1 MITLITPT
9 RDRPQAFAL
18 CEKYMARQ
26 THTGPKQWI
35 VVDDGDVPAKTTM
48 GQTYVR
54 RPVSGSPNTL
64 APNLLEAIKHIDPS
78 SEAIFFFEDD
88 DWYAPGYI
96 EGLLPRLS
104 GHEIVGLGCHRY
116 YNVST
121 RRWKIFNNT
130 IYAGLCVTAIAP
142 SMLGW
147 LKQSCEGAIA
157 DNDPWV
163 DLRLWCA
170 NPIYPQRKHNSYV
183 LPNNG
188 LSVGIKSMPGRTG
201 LGSGHGV
208 NDPADFFIHFDKH
221 SQLLRVW
228 VGEDAKEYLQYGLP
242 GLPQKFLQRQ
252 PTAYTV
258 SIVFHGSLPSL
269 QQCIQTVYIHSQ
281 KCADTTEIVVT
292 DNRGQIEA
300 LPYLFNMEVPIP
312 GLPTFRSIHNTKRLS
327 VEECHASAQKM
338 GWGSKF
344 LEVVSDVGV
353 TSGALK
359 DFFA

>member
-26 THTGPKQWI
+26 TYNGPMQWI
-35 VVDDGDVPAKTTM
+35 VVDDGDVPAKATM
-48 GQTYVR
+48 GQTYIR
-54 RPVSGSPNTL
+54 RAPSGLTNTL

-78 SEAIFFFEDD
+78 SEEIFFFEDD

-96 EGLLPRLS
+96 EGLLCHVKGR
-104 GHEIVGLGCHRY
+104 EIVGLGCHRY

-121 RRWKIFNNT
+121 RRWKIFNNA

-170 NPIYPQRKHNSYV
+170 NPIYPQRQHNSYV

-188 LSVGIKSMPGRTG
+188 LSVGLKSMPGRTG

-221 SQLLRVW
+221 CQLLRVW
-228 VGEDAKEYLQYGLP
+228 IGDDAKEHLQYGLP
-242 GLPQKFLQRQ
+242 HLPRELLKRE
-252 PTAYTV
+252 PTAYTCSV
-258 SIVFHGSLPSL
+258 VFQKSLPDL
-269 QQCIQTVYIHSQ
+269 QKCIQNIYIHSQ
-281 KCADTTEIVVT
+281 KYATLTEIIVT
-292 DNRGQIEA
+292 DNRGCIEA
-300 LPYLFNMEVPIP
+300 LPYLINMEIPIP
-312 GLPTFRSIHNTKRLS
+312 GLPPFRGVHNTKALS
-327 VEECHASAQKM
+327 VEECHANARKM
-338 GWGSKF
+338 AWSKKV
-344 LEVVSDVGV
+344 LEVESDIGV
-353 TSGALK
+353 TGGALK